1 MLEKPNEGS
10 GLFTSEERKPR
21 ISRGESHLSQDFDN
35 KVHRRETHPIKYSI
49 SYKKFILIKAV
60 KHKINT
66 TPNGGVI

>member
-1 MLEKPNEGS
+1 MLEKANEGS

-49 SYKKFILIKAV
+49 FLREVYSHKGCKAQ
-60 KHKINT
+60 K
-66 TPNGGVI
+66 